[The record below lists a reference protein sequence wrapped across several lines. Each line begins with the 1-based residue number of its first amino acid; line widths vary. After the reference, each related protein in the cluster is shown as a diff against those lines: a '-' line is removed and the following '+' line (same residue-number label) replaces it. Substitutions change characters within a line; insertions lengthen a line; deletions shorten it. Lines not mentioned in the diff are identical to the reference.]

1 MNGNILRL
9 VYRMTERDNVPKV
22 ATFDAP
28 ETEEFAI
35 GVLREIAD
43 KLPMVKLIKP
53 DPAEGARDL
62 WELQFDPDEC
72 PEFFV
77 EMSLSGDRLI
87 RFREK
92 PG

>member
-43 KLPMVKLIKP
+43 KLPIADSDEV
-53 DPAEGARDL
+53 AR
-62 WELQFDPDEC
+62 
-72 PEFFV
+72 
-77 EMSLSGDRLI
+77 G
-87 RFREK
+87 FRDIVAH
-92 PG
+92 